1 MCPLISQIFVTG
13 RQTESYLVAI
23 IVPVMKKLEELVN
36 QSGEISFT
44 TDFIHEKQIENIVID
59 YLRQHGK
66 LNDLNEL
73 EQIRRVYIE
82 LEEFTP
88 DNNLLTPTLKMK
100 RNLLLKKYQTIID
113 DMYRVSL

>member
-1 MCPLISQIFVTG
+1 
-13 RQTESYLVAI
+13 
-23 IVPVMKKLEELVN
+23 MKKLEELVN